1 MLRCGV
7 NRSTLEI
14 SGRASKLRLFSGGKC
29 GVQRQTPWAQVFIYR
44 KRGADRA
51 ESRRAYRLARKRAE
65 HGRLLSG
72 HDEPVPYG
80 NFCAGENL
88 GGQWF
93 FPGQREIGILP
104 NEYGPGVGLS
114 GVCPGPTVVLG
125 QLDERG

>member
-80 NFCAGENL
+80 DRKSTRLNSSHVEISYAGFCL
-88 GGQWF
+88 K
-93 FPGQREIGILP
+93 
-104 NEYGPGVGLS
+104 
-114 GVCPGPTVVLG
+114 
-125 QLDERG
+125 

>member
-51 ESRRAYRLARKRAE
+51 ESRRAYPPIVIPAIPKRTSVLVKISAGNDFFQAKAKIVYSQMNMGAGVVFQE
-65 HGRLLSG
+65 FDQASRIVLERWM
-72 HDEPVPYG
+72 DEAKKEAVKQEG
-80 NFCAGENL
+80 
-88 GGQWF
+88 
-93 FPGQREIGILP
+93 
-104 NEYGPGVGLS
+104 
-114 GVCPGPTVVLG
+114 
-125 QLDERG
+125 